1 MKESG
6 NGIILLSYPT
16 QRSLCLPQNS
26 RRQARPRKI
35 TPRNRIV
42 AIAVLVA
49 LAGCARDFDMR
60 KGRVVY
66 GPPKPGEVI
75 DAIPKIE
82 TGDDGGGDGGGG
94 GGHGD

>member
-1 MKESG
+1 MTSNSYPILSRADSACLNTAG
-6 NGIILLSYPT
+6 NGRGIE
-16 QRSLCLPQNS
+16 RS
-26 RRQARPRKI
+26 RRR
-35 TPRNRIV
+35 TGIV

-49 LAGCARDFDMR
+49 LAGCARDFDTR

-82 TGDDGGGDGGGG
+82 TGDDGGGGG